1 MKMMT
6 FFLISAAFSWNTFA
20 QTAFSVGDK
29 KISVKDFEARY
40 NLVQANSVNPPTKEQ
55 FIQDWIKFE
64 MGLKEAQAQNLQKT
78 PEVQLAI
85 EQVLYNA
92 LLEKQVGKKVQ
103 SVQVKE
109 SEMQA
114 FYKKNPIIRTS
125 HILISVKP
133 DASGAV
139 LADAKKRAQEI
150 YAEAQSGKRSFEDIA
165 KLYSDDLPSKGN
177 GGDIGYQSKVTLVP
191 EYYDAALKL
200 SRGQVSRPIQSRYG
214 LHIIKLTDIQS
225 YANADKSQIRS
236 AVIDQKRNQIFE
248 SYFSSIKKKYPVSV
262 NEAALK
268 NIK

>member
-1 MKMMT
+1 MT
-6 FFLISAAFSWNTFA
+6 FFLIFAAFSFNTFA

-29 KISVKDFEARY
+29 KISVKEFEARY
-40 NLVQANSVNPPTKEQ
+40 NLVKDNSVNPPSKEQ

-92 LLEKQVGKKVQ
+92 LLEKQVGKRVQ
-103 SVQVKE
+103 TVQVKE
-109 SEMQA
+109 NEMQA

-133 DASGAV
+133 GASEAA
-139 LADAKKRAQEI
+139 LADAKKRAQDV
-150 YAEAQSGKRSFEDIA
+150 YSEARAKKRSFEDLV
-165 KLYSDDLPSKGN
+165 KLYSEDLPSKGN

-191 EYYDAALKL
+191 EYYEAAVQL
-200 SRGQVSRPIQSRYG
+200 SKGQVSRPIQSRYG
-214 LHIIKLTDIQS
+214 LHIIKLTDVQS
-225 YANADKSQIRS
+225 YGNADKSQIRS
-236 AVIDQKRNQIFE
+236 AVVDQKRNQIFE
-248 SYFSSIKKKYPVSV
+248 SYFGSIKKKYPVSV